1 MIFKFLILLLFV
13 GHVASYTYKYVNDP
27 KLFEVVNA
35 NWKVAIDMYK
45 QLLKKNPGDG
55 FLFSPY
61 SMIVDLLGLHEGAN
75 GHTANAIRCKLGL
88 ANITSHYKV
97 KLLIIYIEV
106 MNQKNYELLSSK
118 FFYFDDSIRLLTK
131 YTSDTAMFFLDAVNI
146 EFSDTVAATSKINQK
161 VSEDT
166 NGKMSHHI
174 PDGLLTSDTKFL
186 ISSALDFKCKWE
198 VQFDSV
204 IQGQFKT
211 VDGAFKPQTYMEK
224 TGVFKIGYIPNLS
237 LRILELP
244 YFNNT
249 LASYIFLPNCSVG
262 LTAFETSRL
271 DTKTLIDLIAALKPM
286 NARISIPRFEA
297 SSHHQLSSDFEA
309 IGLGNLFT
317 PGEADFSR
325 IYSNAVA
332 DKLALNYYV
341 QQASVSFDIEGANSP
356 SQETPVNP
364 ETTEEFK
371 ADHSFLYVI
380 IGKRRNVPFFIGR
393 SK

>member
-88 ANITSHYKV
+88 ANITSHY
-97 KLLIIYIEV
+97 
-106 MNQKNYELLSSK
+106 
-118 FFYFDDSIRLLTK
+118 
-131 YTSDTAMFFLDAVNI
+131 
-146 EFSDTVAATSKINQK
+146 
-161 VSEDT
+161 
-166 NGKMSHHI
+166 
-174 PDGLLTSDTKFL
+174 
-186 ISSALDFKCKWE
+186 KCKWE

-393 SK
+393 YNG